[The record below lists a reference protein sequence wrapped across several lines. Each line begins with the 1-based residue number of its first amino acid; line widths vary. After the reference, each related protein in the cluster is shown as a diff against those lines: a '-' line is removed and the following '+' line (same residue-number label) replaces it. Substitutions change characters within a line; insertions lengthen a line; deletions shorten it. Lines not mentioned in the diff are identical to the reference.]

1 MKSHGLR
8 LLMIILCIAVV
19 AAGCAGGNK
28 SVSDAGGG
36 AGTGGTPASSSPSS
50 SSGSGSSGSGGGSA
64 APAKDTLIVAQE
76 ADAGT
81 LDPQKQGKMPDMNI
95 LINMFDTLVT
105 RDANNELAPGLAVE
119 WRAVDDLTWEFKLR
133 QGVTFHNGE
142 PFNAEA
148 VKFSIERLNNPDTK
162 SPIVELK
169 TVQEV
174 KVIDE
179 YTVHLITSAPDPI
192 LPNKTVLFGG
202 VMVPPKYIQ
211 EKGDDHFAMNPVG
224 TGPYKFVSWTKDSEV
239 VMEANENYWGGAP
252 FFKKLVFKIIPNT
265 SNMAAS
271 LRTGEIDIAANI
283 RAEVAVQ
290 VQGQPDIEVVSAPGI
305 RTYYVVLD
313 TIADTPLK
321 NKLVR
326 QAINHA
332 VDVNTIIATVL
343 EGHAERAATIVPRQ
357 NFGYDPSIEPYAF
370 DLDKAKAL
378 MAEAGYPN
386 GFTIDF
392 DANSLDADIVQVIAA
407 QLEQIGIKANINL
420 MDNAT
425 LIANITAK
433 EASPMY
439 YMGNTGWTMDAMSN
453 FQSYIR
459 SDRRYNRWHN
469 PEADALVDIEETTID
484 PKVRQEAI
492 TKIQQLLK
500 EEAPFLF
507 LYQTNNLYGM
517 RANIDWTPNPI
528 GVLKMYTAKLK

>member
-1 MKSHGLR
+1 MESEREVIKMKRHLMR
-8 LLMIILCIAVV
+8 LLMVVLCIMVI
-19 AAGCAGGNK
+19 AAGCSKSGNNAGTDSGGN
-28 SVSDAGGG
+28 S
-36 AGTGGTPASSSPSS
+36 GTNNTPAPSAPS
-50 SSGSGSSGSGGGSA
+50 TGGGSA
-64 APAKDTLIVAQE
+64 PSKDTLIVGQE

-95 LINMFDTLVT
+95 LINIFDTLVT
-105 RDANNELAPGLAVE
+105 RDENNELAPGLATE
-119 WRAVDDLTWEFKLR
+119 WKALDDLTWEFKLR
-133 QGVTFHNGE
+133 QGVAFHNGE

-148 VKFSIERLNNPDTK
+148 VKFSIDRLNNPDTK

-169 TVQEV
+169 SVQEV

-179 YTVHLITSAPDPI
+179 YTVHVITSAPDPI

-202 VMVPPKYIQ
+202 VIVPPKYIQ
-211 EKGDDHFAMNPVG
+211 EHGDEHFAKNPVG
-224 TGPYKFVSWTKDSEV
+224 TGPFKFVSWTKDSEV
-239 VMEANENYWGGAP
+239 VMEANEDYWGGAP
-252 FFKKLVFKIIPNT
+252 AVKNLIFKIIPNT

-283 RAEVAVQ
+283 RSEVAIQ

-313 TIADTPLK
+313 TLADTPLK

-332 VDVNTIIATVL
+332 VDVETIIATVL
-343 EGHAERAATIVPRQ
+343 EGHAERVATLVPKQ
-357 NFGYDPSIEPYAF
+357 NFGYDPSIEPYVF
-370 DLDKAKAL
+370 DLEKAKAL

-386 GFTIDF
+386 GFSIDF
-392 DANSLDADIVQVIAA
+392 DANSLDADIAQVIAA

-453 FQSYIR
+453 FQSYVR

-492 TKIQQLLK
+492 TKIQQYLK
-500 EEAPFLF
+500 EEAPFLY

-517 RANIDWTPNPI
+517 RSNVEWKPNPI
-528 GVLKMYTAKLK
+528 GVLKMHTATFK